1 MWVLA
6 ITRCGNERTPDGSEW
21 SSHRSSQAEG
31 SLVTDDFET
40 PLSWPMQWQPQPV
53 GQAQDGQEQAQ
64 ARPESPQSQ
73 SQSQGFDSDDPEPR
87 IAADDTYE
95 HDAERD
101 AAAETMAAPAVRWL
115 RVRHQTS
122 YRYDSEVEG
131 AHHLAHLRPRDT
143 ATQQIRAW
151 SLVVSPHPDAGVDLA
166 SGIRETMDPWGNARQ
181 VFAHSQVHDQLDVTS
196 AFEAGVSV
204 QPMPAPGTSQPWREV
219 ARDLRLQAGASAH
232 SVSAGESS
240 EERRAERAA
249 FDAAEFALDSSLAPR
264 ARELADWARPAAEAN
279 PRIVELALALMHQI
293 HDEFDYLPQSTSVTT
308 GALEALDLRHGV
320 CQDFAHVLIGACRS
334 LGLAARYISGYLLTQ
349 PPPGKPRLVG
359 ADASHAWAAVWC
371 PPYGWLALDPTNDV
385 PAGQDHVTLAW
396 GRDYADVAPLRGV
409 IRGGSGNAPRVG
421 VTVEPL

>member
-1 MWVLA
+1 M
-6 ITRCGNERTPDGSEW
+6 
-21 SSHRSSQAEG
+21 
-31 SLVTDDFET
+31 TDDFES
-40 PLSWPMQWQPQPV
+40 PLSWPLQWQPQPV
-53 GQAQDGQEQAQ
+53 GQSQDGQQQEQAQ
-64 ARPESPQSQ
+64 SRPEPPLQSALQSQ

-87 IAADDTYE
+87 IAADDAYE

-166 SGIRETMDPWGNARQ
+166 SGIRETTDPWGNARQ
-181 VFAHSQVHDQLDVTS
+181 VFAHSQVHDELDVTS
-196 AFEAGVSV
+196 AFEAGVSA
-204 QPMPAPGTSQPWREV
+204 QAMPAPGTSQPWREV
-219 ARDLRLQAGASAH
+219 ARDLRLQAGARAH
-232 SVSAGESS
+232 KVSAGESS
-240 EERRAERAA
+240 EERRAERAE

-264 ARELADWARPAAEAN
+264 AKALGDWARPAADAN
-279 PRIVELALALMHQI
+279 AGVVELALALMHQI
-293 HDEFDYLPQSTSVTT
+293 HDEFEYLPQSTSVTT
-308 GALEALDLRHGV
+308 GALEALELRHGV

-334 LGLAARYISGYLLTQ
+334 LGLAARYVSGYLLTQ

-385 PAGQDHVTLAW
+385 PVGQDHVTLAW